1 MDKLVN
7 IEDIFYILMSNVT
20 DLRLIKDLNN
30 FRENSKGLNIKKLP
44 LKAVKEI
51 LDTYQISNKEEII
64 NKLKQ

>member
-30 FRENSKGLNIKKLP
+30 FRENSKDLNIKKLP

-51 LDTYQISNKEEII
+51 LDTYEISNKEEIM